1 LTDKG
6 LVHSCSPRST
16 GSQNAAHGAAG
27 TTASEAATAPRDVD
41 VLYTD
46 MMGKEA
52 GCEKSRQS
60 VGTFNLVFAAVS
72 SVESDDDIGR
82 VQFLGRAEKCYAL
95 N

>member
-1 LTDKG
+1 MSIRARL
-6 LVHSCSPRST
+6 RST
-16 GSQNAAHGAAG
+16 GSRNAAHGAAG
-27 TTASEAATAPRDVD
+27 TTASPAATASRHVD

-52 GCEKSRQS
+52 GCEKSR
-60 VGTFNLVFAAVS
+60 VTFNLVFAAVS

-82 VQFLGRAEKCYAL
+82 VQFLGRAEKRYAL

>member
-1 LTDKG
+1 MSIRARL
-6 LVHSCSPRST
+6 RST

-27 TTASEAATAPRDVD
+27 ATATAARDVD

-60 VGTFNLVFAAVS
+60 IVTFNLVFAAVS

-82 VQFLGRAEKCYAL
+82 VQFLGRAEKHYAL

>member
-1 LTDKG
+1 MQRMARQEQLRRQDET
-6 LVHSCSPRST
+6 
-16 GSQNAAHGAAG
+16 
-27 TTASEAATAPRDVD
+27 VD

-60 VGTFNLVFAAVS
+60 IVTFNLVFAAVS

-82 VQFLGRAEKCYAL
+82 VQFLGRAEKHYAL